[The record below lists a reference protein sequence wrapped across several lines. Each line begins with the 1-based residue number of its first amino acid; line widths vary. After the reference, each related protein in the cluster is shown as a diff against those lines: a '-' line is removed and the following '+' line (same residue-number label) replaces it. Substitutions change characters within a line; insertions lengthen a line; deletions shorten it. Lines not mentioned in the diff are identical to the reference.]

1 MADGPMPRFY
11 VYPALLQQAQEISR
25 CFLNQSVVQELSRTQ
40 FLFELDVVAA
50 LTSTEGPL
58 FSLRAERP
66 SEASVFVLPM
76 VPIVSLQA
84 GVCSGISHDQRIEQM
99 VTMLRT
105 QVNFS
110 AGPHLLTCTCVMQR
124 TAYRGT
130 LFDLLLNHSRSV
142 ITLST
147 ARRPPPLSTSYRHVI
162 APYHSPPSL
171 LSHSSCS
178 GGKHSLAVFA
188 GSTTTGRAQS
198 TAVRQRIANLSLA
211 TPSLFEVRPTERR
224 ADGSNCGVNGT
235 CVNGFFYG
243 SRHERVPAKPAMAA
257 LMHSAD
263 FCFVPEGDSPE
274 SSRLFDAIAALCTPV
289 VITTSEGLLVP
300 RSSHWSRAALV
311 VSVDEFLAASAADVA
326 AWLTEEKQRHQAQRC
341 EALRRLREDLSAV
354 QVLRRAVLFAAKQP
368 PVPLGEPERPSADA
382 DVLLPRLHVLRRADR
397 EKEMEV
403 NT

>member
-1 MADGPMPRFY
+1 MAGVPPRFY
-11 VYPALLQQAQEISR
+11 VYPALLQQAQEIRR
-25 CFLNQSVVQELSRTQ
+25 CFLNQSSVVQELSRTQ
-40 FLFELDVVAA
+40 FLFELDVLEA

-84 GVCSGISHDQRIEQM
+84 GACSGTSHDQRIEQM

-110 AGPHLLTCTCVMQR
+110 AGSHLLTCTCVMQR
-124 TAYRGT
+124 TAYRTT

-147 ARRPPPLSTSYRHVI
+147 ARRPPPLSTSYRHII

-171 LSHSSCS
+171 SSHSSSCS
-178 GGKHSLAVFA
+178 GGTTLAVFA

-211 TPSLFEVRPTERR
+211 TPSLFEVRRTERR

-300 RSSHWSRAALV
+300 RSRHWSHATLV

-368 PVPLGEPERPSADA
+368 PVPPGEPERPSADA
-382 DVLLPRLHVLRRADR
+382 DVLLPRLHVLRRSDR